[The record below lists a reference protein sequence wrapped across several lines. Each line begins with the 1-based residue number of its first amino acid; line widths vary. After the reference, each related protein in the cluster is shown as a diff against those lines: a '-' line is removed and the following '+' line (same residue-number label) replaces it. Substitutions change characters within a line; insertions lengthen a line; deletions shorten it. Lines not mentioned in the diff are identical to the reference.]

1 MKESQAHTDLPMN
14 TASEKSGG
22 LLLVVSGPS
31 GVGKTTITR
40 EIERRLGGVFSV
52 SATTRPQ
59 ADGEVNGRDYF
70 FITEHEFE
78 QKVADGDFLEH
89 AKVYGE
95 FRYGTPREPVENQ
108 VEAGQIVILD
118 IDVQGARQV
127 KEAMPQAF
135 TIFIFPPSDEELL
148 RRLKERRREDEASIK
163 RRFAEAKREIQFAE
177 SSTVYDAHVVNDDLE
192 RAIEETCCL
201 INHRRT
207 TV

>member
-1 MKESQAHTDLPMN
+1 MKESQAKTNLPMN
-14 TASEKSGG
+14 YATEKGGG

-59 ADGEVNGRDYF
+59 AEGEVNGHDYF
-70 FITEHEFE
+70 FITEHDFE
-78 QKVADGDFLEH
+78 QKVEDGDFLEH
-89 AKVYGE
+89 AQVYGE
-95 FRYGTPREPVENQ
+95 YSYGTPRAPVENQ

-118 IDVQGARQV
+118 IDVQGAKQV

-135 TIFIFPPSDEELL
+135 SIFIFPPSDEELL
-148 RRLKERRREDEASIK
+148 RRLKERRREDEASIT
-163 RRFAEAKREIQFAE
+163 RRFAEAKREIEFAK
-177 SSTVYDAHVVNDDLE
+177 SSTVYDAHVVNDDLK

>member
-1 MKESQAHTDLPMN
+1 MN
-14 TASEKSGG
+14 IASEKSGG

-40 EIERRLGGVFSV
+40 ELERRLGGVFSV

-70 FITEHEFE
+70 FITEHDFD

-95 FRYGTPREPVENQ
+95 FRYGTPREPVENK

-118 IDVQGARQV
+118 IDVQGAKQV

-135 TIFIFPPSDEELL
+135 SIFIFPPSDEELL
-148 RRLKERRREDEASIK
+148 RRLKKRRREDEASIN
-163 RRFAEAKREIQFAE
+163 RRFAEAKSEIKFAE

>member
-1 MKESQAHTDLPMN
+1 MN
-14 TASEKSGG
+14 IASEKSGG

-40 EIERRLGGVFSV
+40 ELERRLGGVFSV

-59 ADGEVNGRDYF
+59 ADGEINGRDYF
-70 FITEHEFE
+70 FITEHDFD
-78 QKVADGDFLEH
+78 QRVADGDFLEH

-95 FRYGTPREPVENQ
+95 YRYGTPREPVENK

-118 IDVQGARQV
+118 IDVQGAKQV

-135 TIFIFPPSDEELL
+135 SIFILPPSDEELL
-148 RRLKERRREDEASIK
+148 RRLKERRREDEASIA
-163 RRFAEAKREIQFAE
+163 RRFAEAKREIKFAE
-177 SSTVYDAHVVNDDLE
+177 SSTVYDAHVVNDDLQ

>member
-1 MKESQAHTDLPMN
+1 MPMKIAT
-14 TASEKSGG
+14 EKSGG

-40 EIERRLGGVFSV
+40 ELERRLGGVFSV

-59 ADGEVNGRDYF
+59 ADGEVNGRYYF
-70 FITEHEFE
+70 FITEHDFD

-95 FRYGTPREPVENQ
+95 FRYGTPREPVENK

-118 IDVQGARQV
+118 IDVQGAKQV

-135 TIFIFPPSDEELL
+135 SIFIFPPSDEELL
-148 RRLKERRREDEASIK
+148 RRLKERREDEASIN
-163 RRFAEAKREIQFAE
+163 RRVAEAKREIKFAE
-177 SSTVYDAHVVNDDLE
+177 SSIV
-192 RAIEETCCL
+192 
-201 INHRRT
+201 
-207 TV
+207 

>member
-1 MKESQAHTDLPMN
+1 MPMN
-14 TASEKSGG
+14 IASEKSGG

-40 EIERRLGGVFSV
+40 ELERRLGGVFSV

-70 FITEHEFE
+70 FITEHDFD

-95 FRYGTPREPVENQ
+95 FRYGTPREPVENK

-118 IDVQGARQV
+118 IDVQGAKQV

-135 TIFIFPPSDEELL
+135 SIFIFPPSDEELL
-148 RRLKERRREDEASIK
+148 RRLKERRREDEASIN
-163 RRFAEAKREIQFAE
+163 RRFAEAKREIKFAE

>member
-1 MKESQAHTDLPMN
+1 MKESQVRINSPMN
-14 TASEKSGG
+14 IASEKSGG

-89 AKVYGE
+89 AQVYGE
-95 FRYGTPREPVENQ
+95 YRYGTPREPVENQ
-108 VEAGQIVILD
+108 VAGPAVMDKPCVGVACPAIQ
-118 IDVQGARQV
+118 QRWRQR
-127 KEAMPQAF
+127 AW
-135 TIFIFPPSDEELL
+135 L
-148 RRLKERRREDEASIK
+148 RL
-163 RRFAEAKREIQFAE
+163 
-177 SSTVYDAHVVNDDLE
+177 V
-192 RAIEETCCL
+192 
-201 INHRRT
+201 
-207 TV
+207 

>member
-1 MKESQAHTDLPMN
+1 MSSTHMPKNIAT
-14 TASEKSGG
+14 EKSGG

-40 EIERRLGGVFSV
+40 ELERRLGGVFSV

-70 FITEHEFE
+70 FITEHDFD

-95 FRYGTPREPVENQ
+95 FRYGTPREPVENK

-118 IDVQGARQV
+118 IDVQGAKQV

-135 TIFIFPPSDEELL
+135 SIFIFPPSDEELL
-148 RRLKERRREDEASIK
+148 RRLKERRREDEASIN
-163 RRFAEAKREIQFAE
+163 RRFAEAKREIKFAE

>member
-1 MKESQAHTDLPMN
+1 MN
-14 TASEKSGG
+14 IASEKSGG

-40 EIERRLGGVFSV
+40 ELERRLGGVFSV

-70 FITEHEFE
+70 FITEHDFD

-95 FRYGTPREPVENQ
+95 FRYGTPREPVENK

-118 IDVQGARQV
+118 IDVQGAKQV

-135 TIFIFPPSDEELL
+135 SIFIFPPSDEELL
-148 RRLKERRREDEASIK
+148 RRLKERRREDEASIN
-163 RRFAEAKREIQFAE
+163 RRFAEAKREIKFAE